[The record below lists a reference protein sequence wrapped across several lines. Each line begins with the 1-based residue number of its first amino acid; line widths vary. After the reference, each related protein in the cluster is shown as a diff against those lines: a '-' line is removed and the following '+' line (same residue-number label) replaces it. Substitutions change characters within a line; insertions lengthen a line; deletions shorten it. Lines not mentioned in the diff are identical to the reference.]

1 MKVSSRHNGSE
12 GKLLRLVI
20 RLPFQGF
27 QGNDDTGLGKTGGLM
42 KKLADIFNVS
52 ELIAP

>member
-20 RLPFQGF
+20 PLPFQG
-27 QGNDDTGLGKTGGLM
+27 NDYTGLGKTGVLM